1 MKKKEADEK
10 DQPKPL
16 KSVEEMIL
24 NFPGGKYTAIPL
36 AAQWAKVLRR
46 KEEHRHLTSNEVLEQ
61 ALREVLGGEVD
72 WKDLK
77 KALTAAGAA
86 PESSS
91 LTNGEEKAK
100 DK

>member
-1 MKKKEADEK
+1 MRKKDSAEKE
-10 DQPKPL
+10 QPKSP
-16 KSVEEMIL
+16 KTVEEMIL

-46 KEEHRHLTSNEVLEQ
+46 KEEHRHLTSNEILDLS
-61 ALREVLGGEVD
+61 LRQVLGGEID

-77 KALTAAGAA
+77 KALSNGGGEDNGLNGA
-86 PESSS
+86 
-91 LTNGEEKAK
+91 EEKSK